1 MKLPHYVCATCART
15 FTRRSALRHNLYL
28 HFDQGLIVEAL
39 EYIIWRASCQSLSGS
54 QLFNRRFGRPFFLR
68 KQRMEN
74 HESGFKATP
83 RDKYLGAKSHIINQV
98 NTQQFLNDDISIERS
113 DRISDIISPDDPYY
127 EPNRI
132 SKLAEVKKLRLDCLG
147 PSSTLDNFIY
157 GLALF
162 TADPELRPVR

>member
-1 MKLPHYVCATCART
+1 
-15 FTRRSALRHNLYL
+15 
-28 HFDQGLIVEAL
+28 
-39 EYIIWRASCQSLSGS
+39 
-54 QLFNRRFGRPFFLR
+54 
-68 KQRMEN
+68 MEN
-74 HESGFKATP
+74 HESRFKATP

-162 TADPELRPVR
+162 TADPELRDQFDKYLAWLSKYCRYCDDLTQLSN